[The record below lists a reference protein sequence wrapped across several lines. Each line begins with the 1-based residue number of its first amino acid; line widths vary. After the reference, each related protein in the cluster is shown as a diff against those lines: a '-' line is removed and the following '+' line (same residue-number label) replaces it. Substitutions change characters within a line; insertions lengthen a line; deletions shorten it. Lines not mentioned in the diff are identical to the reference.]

1 MTFPPDVS
9 GRPQV
14 RVAVL
19 MRREPVQGPMARWQ
33 PWRWTLAEVVPHEA
47 GFGQTPRCLRE
58 DAQGALWLYPD
69 WTVELFT
76 DDAEGYWLNATA
88 PTPAF
93 FVMWRL
99 SEDDSPR
106 AVPQAV
112 SLSYHDAGRWL
123 DAQETVETSPAPAEL
138 VQALLAFAEQHF
150 VPEPKKRQ
158 RPQSFQRLTD
168 RFGQPVSISTEGK
181 RKGAGAGQGGA
192 GQGRAGE
199 GGP

>member
-19 MRREPVQGPMARWQ
+19 MRREPVQGPMARWL